1 MYFSLGR
8 CSFELA
14 QRLSRVALAS
24 HIARRGTP
32 FGVTILPP
40 PCAQLRRAASASLC
54 LALRLAVSR
63 CDPLRPAA
71 SCYASLRPAGVGPAC
86 GRSKRNIIL
95 LRHSEGK
102 NKSRQHRSSQR
113 SLQDAPIF
121 RLLLKVAVK
130 GTHQCDFFNFWGSLG
145 LPTTRWQHQG
155 RVWATVRAD
164 PRGGEGTCQWT
175 SRHGSCH
182 HNPILSHAH
191 TSLWRLQGLTSG
203 LRLPETPPHACPCD

>member
-40 PCAQLRRAASASLC
+40 PCAQLRRAASASRC
-54 LALRLAVSR
+54 VALRLAVSR
-63 CDPLRPAA
+63 CDPVRPAA
-71 SCYASLRPAGVGPAC
+71 SCYASLRPAGVGVAC

-95 LRHSEGK
+95 FRYSEGK
-102 NKSRQHRSSQR
+102 SKSRQHRSSQR

-130 GTHQCDFFNFWGSLG
+130 GTHQCDLLYFCGNMLFPNSYLKISF
-145 LPTTRWQHQG
+145 
-155 RVWATVRAD
+155 
-164 PRGGEGTCQWT
+164 
-175 SRHGSCH
+175 
-182 HNPILSHAH
+182 
-191 TSLWRLQGLTSG
+191 
-203 LRLPETPPHACPCD
+203 

>member
-40 PCAQLRRAASASLC
+40 PCAQLRRAASASRC
-54 LALRLAVSR
+54 VALRLAVSR
-63 CDPLRPAA
+63 CDPVRPAA

-145 LPTTRWQHQG
+145 LPTRWWQQERAWPTRPHRFG
-155 RVWATVRAD
+155 RRAQACCHSFPMAAD
-164 PRGGEGTCQWT
+164 RRDLQT
-175 SRHGSCH
+175 SS
-182 HNPILSHAH
+182 SE
-191 TSLWRLQGLTSG
+191 TSPYARPCGWERSRQ
-203 LRLPETPPHACPCD
+203 PHL